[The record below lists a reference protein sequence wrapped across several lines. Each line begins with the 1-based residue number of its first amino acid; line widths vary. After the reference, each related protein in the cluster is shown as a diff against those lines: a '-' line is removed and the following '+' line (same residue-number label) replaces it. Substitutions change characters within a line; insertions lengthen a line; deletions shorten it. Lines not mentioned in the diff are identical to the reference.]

1 VNQARQD
8 KAGLLAHWGIGPGA
22 ELTAAAR
29 GSNNRTVLVSQG
41 DRRWVLRISQNLA
54 AGQVLAEH
62 RLLAH
67 LRGRD
72 LPFALPEPVPTVAG
86 DIVVETADGP
96 ATLCH
101 WIAGVRPDPQTEA
114 ALVRI
119 GAGLALLSAAMR
131 DLPLSDAPQGW
142 GDGPLAVLPAG
153 VGADELIAELTAAGI
168 GPQQTQLL
176 ASSAAR
182 ADAWYRSAVGHL
194 PMQVVHGDL
203 GPSNVLVDEQSG
215 ELTGI
220 LDFEIAG
227 ADYRVQDLVATLLL
241 SGALEGPAWPARAAA
256 IIRGVVSVL
265 RLDPAEIHAVPE
277 LLICR
282 AVGSAL
288 WRAGRWRRGVAELDD
303 VAERVREL
311 AATVAFVSEA
321 GNLLRDLLSRAAG
334 SDANAH
340 PQPAGSPDADG
351 RRPVVG

>member
-1 VNQARQD
+1 VTQARQD
-8 KAGLLAHWGIGPGA
+8 TAGLLARWGVGPGA

-29 GSNNRTVLVSQG
+29 GSNNRTVLVSRG
-41 DRRWVLRISQNLA
+41 DRRWVLRISQNLT

-67 LRGRD
+67 LRLHD
-72 LPFALPEPVPTVAG
+72 LPFALPEPVPTAAG
-86 DIVVETADGP
+86 ETVVETADGP

-101 WIAGVRPDPQTEA
+101 WIAGVRPDPQTEPT
-114 ALVRI
+114 LERM
-119 GAGLALLSAAMR
+119 GASLAQLSAAMR
-131 DLPLSDAPQGW
+131 DLPLGDAPQRW
-142 GDGPLAVLPAG
+142 VDGPLAVLPAG

-168 GPQQTQLL
+168 SAQQAQLL

-182 ADAWYRSAVGHL
+182 ADAWYRSAAGSL

-215 ELTGI
+215 KLTGI
-220 LDFEIAG
+220 VDFEIAG

-241 SGALEGPAWPARAAA
+241 SGALEGPSWPTRAAA

-277 LLICR
+277 LLTCR

-288 WRAGRWRRGVAELDD
+288 WRAGRWRRGLAELDD

-311 AATVAFVSEA
+311 AATVTFVSEA
-321 GNLLRDLLSRAAG
+321 GNLLRDLLARAARSPAG
-334 SDANAH
+334 ARS
-340 PQPAGSPDADG
+340 QPATEDIQ
-351 RRPVVG
+351 